1 MAKKI
6 IPGINLKA
14 ERELTVE
21 ITKEDIE
28 NEIENV
34 AKIYRKRAKIKG
46 FRPGRAPLELVKA
59 TFKDEI
65 LEDARSE
72 ALKKK
77 IWNELEARK
86 EEPVSEIKIVDI
98 KEEDDKLIAVF
109 SYEAIPTFLF
119 PNLTEIKVEKKIKR
133 VSDIDVEEE
142 VDKMRKRLAKYI
154 PIQREAEEG
163 DYIIADYEERING
176 KTVKRNKNILVH
188 LSWGEMKPEV
198 FEKFKGTRKG
208 DTVTFADF
216 IETENGERAK
226 IEFIYRIKEVAE
238 EKLPEIDDE
247 FAKRLGFE
255 NVNEMYE
262 KIRQNLEEK
271 YERESEDKL
280 EWQIIDEI
288 YNRIQFELPQSMVE
302 NKLEFLKRSMGVK
315 EFPEHMKDSMENLA
329 RDLVKREIIL
339 MRFAES
345 EGLIPTEEEIEKEI
359 EKRAQEYHMDKEKYR
374 KELEKRRTLENIV
387 EYLKI
392 EKAMETLKNLVKLEV
407 IFE

>member
-1 MAKKI
+1 
-6 IPGINLKA
+6 
-14 ERELTVE
+14 
-21 ITKEDIE
+21 
-28 NEIENV
+28 
-34 AKIYRKRAKIKG
+34 
-46 FRPGRAPLELVKA
+46 
-59 TFKDEI
+59 
-65 LEDARSE
+65 
-72 ALKKK
+72 
-77 IWNELEARK
+77 
-86 EEPVSEIKIVDI
+86 
-98 KEEDDKLIAVF
+98 
-109 SYEAIPTFLF
+109 
-119 PNLTEIKVEKKIKR
+119 
-133 VSDIDVEEE
+133 
-142 VDKMRKRLAKYI
+142 MRKRLAKYI
-154 PIQREAEEG
+154 PVKREAEEG

-198 FEKFKGTRKG
+198 FEKFKGTKKG

-216 IETENGERAK
+216 IETEKGERAK
-226 IEFIYRIKEVAE
+226 IEFIYSIKEVAE

-247 FAKRLGFE
+247 FAKRLGFQ

>member
-28 NEIENV
+28 SEIENV
-34 AKIYRKRAKIKG
+34 VKIYRKRAKIKG

-77 IWNELEARK
+77 IWDELEARK

-98 KEEDDKLIAVF
+98 KEEDDKLIVVF

-133 VSDIDVEEE
+133 ISDIDVEEE

-154 PIQREAEEG
+154 PVKREAEEG

-198 FEKFKGTRKG
+198 FEKFKGTKKG

-216 IETENGERAK
+216 IETEKGERAK
-226 IEFIYRIKEVAE
+226 IEFIYSIKEVAE

-247 FAKRLGFE
+247 FAKRLGFQ

>member
-21 ITKEDIE
+21 VTKEDIE
-28 NEIENV
+28 SEIENV

-59 TFKDEI
+59 TFKDDI

-77 IWNELEARK
+77 IWDELEARK

-119 PNLTEIKVEKKIKR
+119 PNLAEIKVEKKIRR

-154 PIQREAEEG
+154 PVQREAQEG
-163 DYIIADYEERING
+163 DYIIADYEEKING
-176 KTVKRNKNILVH
+176 KVVKRNKNVLVH

-198 FEKFKGTRKG
+198 FEKFKDTKKG

-216 IETENGERAK
+216 IETENGEK
-226 IEFIYRIKEVAE
+226 VKVEFIYKIKEVSE

-247 FAKRLGFE
+247 FAKILGFK
-255 NVNEMYE
+255 NVDDMYE
-262 KIRQNLEEK
+262 KIRQGLEEK

-315 EFPEHMKDSMENLA
+315 EFPEHLKESMENLA

-339 MRFAES
+339 MRFAET
-345 EGLIPTEEEIEKEI
+345 EDLKPTEEEIEKEI
-359 EKRAQEYHMDKEKYR
+359 EKRAKEYHMDKEKYR
-374 KELEKRRTLENIV
+374 KELEKRGTLENIV

-392 EKAMETLKNLVKLEV
+392 EKAMEALKNLVKLEV